1 MEHRHRIIVLLGPTA
16 CGKTSF
22 GVALANKIH
31 AAILSA
37 DSRQIYRGLDIG
49 TGKDLVD
56 YAPPGQP
63 AVPYKLID
71 ILPPDAEYS
80 LAELRYI

>member
-1 MEHRHRIIVLLGPTA
+1 MNHRHRIIILLGPTA

-22 GVALANKIH
+22 GVALAARIH
-31 AAILSA
+31 AAVLSA

-49 TGKDLVD
+49 TGKDLAE

-63 AVPYKLID
+63 AVPYRLID
-71 ILPPDAEYS
+71 ILPPDAE
-80 LAELRYI
+80 

>member
-22 GVALANKIH
+22 GVALANRIH

-56 YAPPGQP
+56 
-63 AVPYKLID
+63 
-71 ILPPDAEYS
+71 
-80 LAELRYI
+80 

>member
-1 MEHRHRIIVLLGPTA
+1 MNHRHRIIILLGPTA

-22 GVALANKIH
+22 GVALAARIR

-49 TGKDLVD
+49 TGKDL
-56 YAPPGQP
+56 
-63 AVPYKLID
+63 
-71 ILPPDAEYS
+71 AEYDPHGQHHHVP
-80 LAELRYI
+80 